1 MRHPLIF
8 VAVLKQSHLAPQ
20 FIHQEAWRTIL
31 LMFLEW
37 SILLDFFM
45 PSKLGHYI
53 FYYVFM
59 PRLQVFIVVGN
70 RSLFF
75 FFLSLRVLFFLVI
88 ARQRSCRSNLICYR
102 SFQGLLR
109 RLVFHK
115 NRGDCFAR
123 LRRACDDRGSKRD
136 RNDF

>member
-59 PRLQVFIVVGN
+59 SRLQVFIVVGN
-70 RSLFF
+70 RP
-75 FFLSLRVLFFLVI
+75 LFFLFGI
-88 ARQRSCRSNLICYR
+88 ASPAFGGLAMTEGVSGTAMTFSMNN
-102 SFQGLLR
+102 QG
-109 RLVFHK
+109 
-115 NRGDCFAR
+115 
-123 LRRACDDRGSKRD
+123 
-136 RNDF
+136 